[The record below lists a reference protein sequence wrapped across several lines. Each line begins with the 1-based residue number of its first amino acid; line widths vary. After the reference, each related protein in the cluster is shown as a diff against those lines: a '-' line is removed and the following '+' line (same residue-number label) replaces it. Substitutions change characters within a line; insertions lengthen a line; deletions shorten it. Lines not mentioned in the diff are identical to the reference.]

1 MYTTPATTVGLASRA
16 GAGLP
21 LITGGCQC
29 HTWCAEAAF
38 DGVNAVALL
47 TELCCGPCSYCGQ
60 SRFGARACLAA
71 AALAGAPAAPAAG
84 TSIRPAA
91 VNAVISVT
99 RRRVMVTLDIA
110 GSFHRSPRPRGWRR
124 RTGIEPADDATRRP
138 PVLKTGGATRHPD
151 ASGPDPTAQTPAS
164 HQLVLFGGGATT
176 GTGFSNQTWS
186 WNGTTWTQLH
196 PGTSPSGRDSFAFVY
211 NPATRAVVLFG
222 GFRGTGYAPGDTWSW
237 NGTTWTQLSP
247 AASPGVDL
255 FAWQAAYD
263 PASHQVVLFGGDG
276 GGARPFLNGTWAWTG
291 SNWSPLG
298 AAASPPGRAYGTL
311 TYDGADQRVVLFAGS
326 ERALQVFPSTIWSW
340 NGSTWSRGT

>member
-1 MYTTPATTVGLASRA
+1 MG
-16 GAGLP
+16 
-21 LITGGCQC
+21 
-29 HTWCAEAAF
+29 
-38 DGVNAVALL
+38 
-47 TELCCGPCSYCGQ
+47 
-60 SRFGARACLAA
+60 
-71 AALAGAPAAPAAG
+71 AAPAAD
-84 TSIRPAA
+84 AA
-91 VNAVISVT
+91 ATTPPGREWAAFAYYPPQHQLVLFGG
-99 RRRVMVTLDIA
+99 RHPGMVFGDT
-110 GSFHRSPRPRGWRR
+110 WT
-124 RTGIEPADDATRRP
+124 RTGATWTQQHPATAPSAR
-138 PVLKTGGATRHPD
+138 TGAAMAYD
-151 ASGPDPTAQTPAS
+151 PAS
-164 HQLVLFGGGATT
+164 HQLLLFGGGATT
-176 GTGFSNQTWS
+176 GTGFSNQTWTWNGTTWTLLHPSTSPPAREDTGLVYDAATKTVLLFAGWHGAYWDDTWS
-186 WNGTTWTQLH
+186 WNGSTWTQLH

-247 AASPGVDL
+247 AASPGVDV

-276 GGARPFLNGTWAWTG
+276 GGGRPFLNGTWAWTG
-291 SNWSPLG
+291 SNWSQLS